1 MNYKHLLLLRYSL
14 INSIGIIFFIV
25 TYSQGYIDK
34 AINADVTYVVIL
46 IITLFLLGLFIA
58 TQKTLWISRELNYAF
73 SEKKVPTSLVN
84 DFLQNSKGLDASSRS
99 NLASSIRIKISSKI
113 ELVKFISNTLVV
125 LGLIGT
131 VIGFI
136 IALSG
141 VNSSVASNPDE
152 IGKMVTSLIKGMSV
166 ALYTTLAGSIL
177 SVWLNICYQMLT
189 NGANKLLSKIIEK
202 GEKN

>member
-1 MNYKHLLLLRYSL
+1 MDKKGNLDKDSITNEYVRLRSGYKGWFMNYKHLLLLRYSL

-113 ELVKFISNTLVV
+113 ELVKF
-125 LGLIGT
+125 
-131 VIGFI
+131 
-136 IALSG
+136 
-141 VNSSVASNPDE
+141 
-152 IGKMVTSLIKGMSV
+152 
-166 ALYTTLAGSIL
+166 
-177 SVWLNICYQMLT
+177 
-189 NGANKLLSKIIEK
+189 
-202 GEKN
+202 